1 MAKILIIYTG
11 GTIGM
16 MENPETG
23 ALQSFDFK
31 HLASHVPEMQYFR
44 HHTDTLTMV
53 PPIDS
58 SDMEPHHWSRIAGLI
73 EKNYALYDAFVV
85 LHGTD
90 TMAYTAS
97 ALSFMLEGLAKPVII
112 TGSQIPIGQLRTDGR
127 ENLLT
132 SLEIAA
138 AKDANGHPMVPE
150 VCVYFERQL
159 MRGNR
164 TTKIN
169 SEGFNAF
176 RSYNF
181 PPLATAGI
189 HIHFEPQIIRQ
200 PQPHSELQV
209 NTAMDTNVI
218 MLPLFPG
225 IQEDFVERILTMPRL
240 RCVILKTY
248 GSGNAPQKSWLMQL
262 LKAAIERGIIVVNTT
277 QCPEGGV
284 EMTRYETGLQLLQI
298 GVLNGYDCTTEAMVT
313 KMMHLL
319 GKDLTTEQR
328 RKLIASSLAGEIT
341 IS

>member
-1 MAKILIIYTG
+1 MTKILIIYTG

-16 MENPETG
+16 MENPQTG

-44 HHTDTLTMV
+44 HETDTLTMD

-58 SDMEPHHWSRIAGLI
+58 SDMEPHHWVRIAELI
-73 EKNYALYDAFVV
+73 QENYARYDAFVV

-97 ALSFMLEGLAKPVII
+97 ALSFMLEGLAKPVVI

-138 AKDANGHPMVPE
+138 AKDAEGCPLVPE

-189 HIHFEPQIIRQ
+189 HIHFVPQERRLPLQ
-200 PQPHSELQV
+200 SELKV
-209 NTAMDTNVI
+209 STALDTNVI

-225 IQEDFVERILTMPRL
+225 IQEDFVERILTMPHL
-240 RCVILKTY
+240 RGVILKTY
-248 GSGNAPQKSWLMQL
+248 GSGNAPKKPWLLRL

-284 EMTRYETGLQLLQI
+284 EMTLYETGLQLLQI
-298 GVLNGYDCTTEAMVT
+298 GVLNGYDSTTEAMVT
-313 KMMHLL
+313 KMMYLL
-319 GKDLTTEQR
+319 GKDLTMGERCQ
-328 RKLIASSLAGEIT
+328 LITTSLAGEIT
-341 IS
+341 IN

>member
-16 MENPETG
+16 MENPQTG

-31 HLASHVPEMQYFR
+31 HLASHVPEMRYFH
-44 HHTDTLTMV
+44 HHTNTLTMD

-58 SDMEPHHWSRIAGLI
+58 SNMEPRHWAKIASLI
-73 EKNYALYDAFVV
+73 EENYHVYDAFVV

-97 ALSFMLEGLAKPVII
+97 ALSFMLEGLDKPVII

-138 AKDANGHPMVPE
+138 AVDEQGAPMIPE
-150 VCVYFERQL
+150 VCVYFESQL
-159 MRGNR
+159 FRGNR

-181 PPLATAGI
+181 PALAHAGI
-189 HIHFEPQIIRQ
+189 HIRFEKQLVRHPVQRGQ
-200 PQPHSELQV
+200 LKVH
-209 NTAMDTNVI
+209 TAMDTNVV
-218 MLPLFPG
+218 LLSLFPG
-225 IQEDFVERILTMPRL
+225 IQESFVASILSLQGL
-240 RCVILKTY
+240 RAVILKTY
-248 GSGNAPQKSWLMQL
+248 GSGNAPQSPWLVKH
-262 LKAAIERGIIVVNTT
+262 LKTAIESGIVVVNIT
-277 QCPEGGV
+277 QCPEGSV
-284 EMTRYETGLQLLQI
+284 EMHRYDTGLQLLQI
-298 GVLNGYDCTTEAMVT
+298 GVLNGYDSTNEAMVT

-319 GKDLTTEQR
+319 GRGLSPAELRHAITT
-328 RKLIASSLAGEIT
+328 SLAGEI
-341 IS
+341 SV